1 MNFKF
6 VGVKPIIKI
15 KKKRVVK
22 SKIVTAV
29 VGVDDNDNIVANVEL
44 NNNYEIEDIL
54 AIPFTAKSLSL
65 VGKEVI
71 YSKHKVDNRYT
82 RIYRD
87 KFKATVFPGNEEEYL
102 PFRIG
107 DSVTG
112 RIIEINGIKEF
123 DVS

>member
-6 VGVKPIIKI
+6 MGVKPIIKI

-29 VGVDDNDNIVANVEL
+29 VSIDDNNNVVANIEL
-44 NNNYEIEDIL
+44 NNNYEIGDVL

-87 KFKATVFPGNEEEYL
+87 IVKATMFPGNEEEYL

-112 RIIEINGIKEF
+112 RIIEHDGIKEF